1 MTIQTYD
8 LFEGTLNLGA
18 SGTAL
23 AVSSQV
29 RNCRIEVAE
38 NVTTREAIPVLS
50 GEEIPETSSET
61 YTFTLAGTFLQ
72 DLAASGVIDWS
83 WQHKGTEQ
91 EVEFVPS
98 TAAGRSVSGI
108 IKPVPLQIGGDVQRP
123 NAGDPP
129 TSDFSWRFVGEPDFG
144 PVGP

>member
-1 MTIQTYD
+1 MPIQTYD

-18 SGTAL
+18 LGTAL

-29 RNCRIEVAE
+29 RSCTLTVTE

-50 GEEIPETSSET
+50 GEEIPETSTET
-61 YTFTLAGTFLQ
+61 YSYALSGSFLQ

-83 WQHKGTEQ
+83 WTHKGTPQ
-91 EVEFVPS
+91 DFEFIPA
-98 TAAGRSVSGI
+98 TAKGRRVVGVL
-108 IKPVPLQIGGDVQRP
+108 KPVPLNIGGDVQKP

-129 TSDFSWRFVGEPDFG
+129 ASDFTWRCVGEPDFDAVA
-144 PVGP
+144 P